1 MKVNAFGLIE
11 VRGLVTAVEAAD
23 AMLKSA
29 DVRLIRQQ
37 QTNPGLIT
45 LIVEGDLAAC
55 RAAVDAGTAAAARLG
70 EVVSRLEIG
79 RPDDDTERMVLSL
92 ISRSDDRDGAASRTG
107 TASPAQA
114 PTPQPDGGPTP
125 AVADESPSEQ
135 NGTADPDIP
144 RKAMLAYITSGAKGR
159 SWMEITR
166 RFPEHASDKHIL
178 EEMVKQGRL
187 RKAGNRY
194 LKPLK

>member
-1 MKVNAFGLIE
+1 MKINAFGLIE

-29 DVRLIRQQ
+29 DVKLIRQQ
-37 QTNPGLIT
+37 RTNPGLIT

-55 RAAVDAGTAAAARLG
+55 RAAVDAGAAAAARLG

-79 RPDDDTERMVLSL
+79 RPDDDTERMILSL
-92 ISRSDDRDGAASRTG
+92 ISRSDER
-107 TASPAQA
+107 
-114 PTPQPDGGPTP
+114 
-125 AVADESPSEQ
+125 
-135 NGTADPDIP
+135 DIP
-144 RKAMLAYITSGAKGR
+144 SKAMLAYITSSAKGR

-166 RFPEHASDKHIL
+166 RFPEHAGDKHIL

>member
-79 RPDDDTERMVLSL
+79 RPDDDIERMVLSL
-92 ISRSDDRDGAASRTG
+92 ISRSDRDGAASRG
-107 TASPAQA
+107 ETASPAHA
-114 PTPQPDGGPTP
+114 PATQPDAAPTP
-125 AVADESPSEQ
+125 AVAGEPPSEQ

-144 RKAMLAYITSGAKGR
+144 RKAMLAYITSSAKGR
-159 SWMEITR
+159 NWMEIIR
-166 RFPEHASDKHIL
+166 RFPEHAGKKHIL
-178 EEMVKQGRL
+178 EEMVRQGRL

-194 LKPLK
+194 LKPQK

>member
-55 RAAVDAGTAAAARLG
+55 RAAVDAGAAAAARLG

-92 ISRSDDRDGAASRTG
+92 ISRSDRDGAASRSE
-107 TASPAQA
+107 TASPAHVPA
-114 PTPQPDGGPTP
+114 TQPDGGPTP

-135 NGTADPDIP
+135 NGTADPDIL
-144 RKAMLAYITSGAKGR
+144 RKAMLDYITSSAKGR
-159 SWMEITR
+159 NWMEIIR
-166 RFPEHASDKHIL
+166 RFPEHAGDKHIL
-178 EEMVKQGRL
+178 EEMVRQGRL